1 MDRKPQRMTVKFLL
15 TLSPVP
21 VTQIVYLA
29 LRKKNPKKIIITLL
43 SISVIASDATRVT
56 GFGRISK
63 LLHEII
69 GAFEDSLEMKKRKK
83 EPGPLGSNS
92 GELAGGDSVDE
103 GRCGEEEAEK
113 KKGFV
118 E

>member
-1 MDRKPQRMTVKFLL
+1 MYSRMDRKPQRMTVKFLL

-83 EPGPLGSNS
+83 EPGPEAVRKIILLSK
-92 GELAGGDSVDE
+92 LARTESTQ
-103 GRCGEEEAEK
+103 
-113 KKGFV
+113 
-118 E
+118 